1 LPEALRLY
9 YLNRQ
14 PQISAGRIIAILAIL
29 ACFAAL
35 GGIVAIVPNSVNRGD
50 AIKYGIAAQAIL
62 KSIFAS
68 GREVVRP
75 PDYQLE

>member
-1 LPEALRLY
+1 
-9 YLNRQ
+9 
-14 PQISAGRIIAILAIL
+14 
-29 ACFAAL
+29 
-35 GGIVAIVPNSVNRGD
+35 VPNSVNRGD